1 MFVDDGQTF
10 TAEFPVHHPEQ
21 ASGRNRGSLPLG
33 LAKGH
38 HQRGTN
44 SYVAHAFVFVD
55 DRSAYSDTSHFS
67 RIMAVHHASERQV
80 VITGIG
86 VVSPIGIGVDAFW
99 TQLENR
105 TSGVRPI
112 ETLPYSPVPRH
123 IGGEVRDFNPSQF
136 TKTREQKKAIR
147 VMCREIQLGFA
158 AATLALDDA
167 GIKDDTVAPER
178 LGVEFGAN
186 LMLSPP
192 EDLVEACFAAMDETD
207 HKFHY
212 ERWGDVGLSK
222 MFPLWLLKYLPNMPA
237 CHIGIAADARGPNNS
252 ITLDEASANL
262 VIGEALRVIAR
273 GHADVMITGSTGTRL
288 HEIKSIHARMWDQLA
303 SADGPAEN
311 ACRPFDRNRTG
322 QVVGEG
328 SGVLILEDADHA
340 ERRGARIYGRIL
352 GAGSTCVSKPGGRGD
367 ARKALA
373 LAMQCALSD
382 AGLAPRDIGHINAH
396 GLATGDMD
404 AEEARAIHD
413 VFGEFATQVPVTA
426 VKSYF
431 GNAAAGCGSLEM
443 AASLVALKQGVIP
456 PTLNYETPD
465 PECQLN
471 VVAGKSME
479 ARNRTFLKINVTRMG
494 QASAVVAT
502 GG

>member
-1 MFVDDGQTF
+1 
-10 TAEFPVHHPEQ
+10 
-21 ASGRNRGSLPLG
+21 
-33 LAKGH
+33 
-38 HQRGTN
+38 
-44 SYVAHAFVFVD
+44 
-55 DRSAYSDTSHFS
+55 
-67 RIMAVHHASERQV
+67 MAVHHASERQV

-86 VVSPIGIGVDAFW
+86 VVSPIGIGVEEFW
-99 TQLENR
+99 SHLQAG
-105 TSGVRPI
+105 TSGIRPI
-112 ETLPYSPVPRH
+112 ETLPYSPVPHH
-123 IGGEVRDFNPSQF
+123 IAGEVRDFNPSKF

-167 GIKDDTVAPER
+167 GIKDGEVAPER

-192 EDLVEACFAAMDETD
+192 DDLVEACFAAIDPAD
-207 HKFHY
+207 GKFHY
-212 ERWGDVGLSK
+212 ERWGDIGLSK

-303 SADGPAEN
+303 DADAPV
-311 ACRPFDRNRTG
+311 ACRPFDKNRTG

-328 SGVLILEDADHA
+328 SGVLILEDAGHA
-340 ERRGARIYGRIL
+340 ERRGAKIYGRIL
-352 GAGSTCVSKPGGRGD
+352 GAGSTCVSKPGARGD
-367 ARKALA
+367 TRKALA
-373 LAMQCALSD
+373 LAMKCALAD
-382 AGLAPRDIGHINAH
+382 AGIEPQEIGHINAH
-396 GLATGDMD
+396 GLSTQEMD
-404 AEEARAIHD
+404 ADEAQAIHD
-413 VFGEFATQVPVTA
+413 VFGDYASKVPVTA
-426 VKSYF
+426 LKSYF

-443 AASLVALKQGVIP
+443 AASLLALKHGVIP
-456 PTLNYETPD
+456 ATLNYETPD
-465 PECQLN
+465 PACALN
-471 VVAGKSME
+471 VVAGKPL
-479 ARNRTFLKINVTRMG
+479 ATKNRTFLKINVTRMG